1 MLITGASR
9 VMFAGSVELN
19 GVRNFWKLNEELF
32 EVDALVEDGRR
43 SSNSPDRET
52 RDFMIRLQC
61 QEQ

>member
-1 MLITGASR
+1 
-9 VMFAGSVELN
+9 MFAGSVELN